1 MFYIIIIKM
10 PYFKND
16 FVNILLI
23 HIPKTGGSSVE
34 LYFSVIFKIS
44 LDIQSLFGFIDNKT
58 KLNKNMI
65 INSSLQH
72 LTFNQMVKYNHV
84 FNIDFYNIK
93 IISIV
98 RNPYERIISDLFFL
112 LKINVN
118 TTKEETFKV
127 IQEYI
132 ISENCDN
139 HNLPQYIFITDDNKK
154 LIPNIH
160 ILRTETLTNDMKA
173 LGYENFN
180 LYTQKNK
187 VDVNYYN
194 YLNDD
199 SIKLIND
206 FYHLDFV
213 LFNYTKKS
221 SS

>member
-1 MFYIIIIKM
+1 M
-10 PYFKND
+10 PYFKNEY
-16 FVNILLI
+16 VNILFI

-44 LDIQSLFGFIDNKT
+44 LDIQSLFGLMDNQT
-58 KLNKNMI
+58 KLNKNII

-72 LTFNQMVKYNHV
+72 LTFNQIVKYNHA
-84 FNIDFYNIK
+84 FNIDFNNIQ
-93 IISIV
+93 IMTIV

-118 TTKEETFKV
+118 TTKEETFHV
-127 IQEYI
+127 IQKYLVL
-132 ISENCDN
+132 ENCDN

-187 VDVNYYN
+187 AEVNYYN

-199 SIKLIND
+199 AIKLIND

-213 LFNYTKKS
+213 LFNYTKKTTS
-221 SS
+221 

>member
-1 MFYIIIIKM
+1 M

-16 FVNILLI
+16 NVNILFI

-44 LDIQSLFGFIDNKT
+44 LDIQSLFGFIDDKT

-72 LTFNQMVKYNHV
+72 LTFNQIFKYNHV

-93 IISIV
+93 IITIV
-98 RNPYERIISDLFFL
+98 RNPYERIISDLFFI

-118 TTKEETFKV
+118 TTKEETFNIIQKYV
-127 IQEYI
+127 I
-132 ISENCDN
+132 SKNCDN
-139 HNLPQYIFITDDNKK
+139 HNLPQYIFITDDNKNI
-154 LIPNIH
+154 IPNIH
-160 ILRTETLTNDMKA
+160 ILRNESLTNDMKA
-173 LGYENFN
+173 LGYKSFN
-180 LYTQKNK
+180 LYTQKNN

-194 YLNDD
+194 YLNND

-213 LFNYTKKS
+213 LFNYTKIS
-221 SS
+221 SI